1 MHTFPYLLICKHISS
16 PVAINEAAHILKDE
30 HIFHSKGK
38 GKKEKKGKLIE
49 TWKIAPLQ

>member
-1 MHTFPYLLICKHISS
+1 LLICKHISS
-16 PVAINEAAHILKDE
+16 SVAINEAAHILKGE

-38 GKKEKKGKLIE
+38 GKRGEKRKLIE